1 MGLLK
6 GLPPLLTAD
15 VLHVLR
21 SMGHGDVLCIADANF
36 PAAEVATKT
45 TTCKCI
51 VTTSTL
57 PEMLDA
63 ICSVL
68 PLDFFVDSP
77 ARCMAP
83 AHGHELPAEGA
94 QALADMQAALSK
106 HCAGVQLAP
115 VERFAFYEEARRSFA
130 VVR

>member
-15 VLHVLR
+15 LLHVLR

-45 TTCKCI
+45 TTGKCI
-51 VTTSTL
+51 VVTCSL
-57 PEMLDA
+57 PELLGA

-68 PLDFFVDSP
+68 PLDFFVDHPARFMSP
-77 ARCMAP
+77 AQ
-83 AHGHELPAEGA
+83 GHAMPPEGA
-94 QALADMQAALSK
+94 HVHLEMQRAISEHCPEVQAVAVD
-106 HCAGVQLAP
+106 
-115 VERFAFYEEARRSFA
+115 RFEFYEHARRSFA

>member
-15 VLHVLR
+15 LLHVLR

-45 TTCKCI
+45 TTGKCI
-51 VTTSTL
+51 VITSTL
-57 PEMLDA
+57 PEVLDA

-68 PLDFFVDSP
+68 PLDFFVDHP

-83 AHGHELPAEGA
+83 AHGHDLPHEGA
-94 QALADMQAALSK
+94 HALADMQNALSR
-106 HCAGVQLAP
+106 HCAGVELAP
-115 VERFAFYEEARRSFA
+115 VERFAFYEEARKSFA